1 MRIKTDEN
9 KVWGRGENKDGTR
22 MEAEENKLG
31 DGIRIKRGGEN
42 KGGMRT
48 QGGHKIGN

>member
-22 MEAEENKLG
+22 MEAEEIKPG
-31 DGIRIKRGGEN
+31 DGMRINGGD
-42 KGGMRT
+42 
-48 QGGHKIGN
+48 KIGN